1 MKMSDFNVIAVVDMV
16 LDCTKLPNNART
28 SRLRKEIIYCDNALG
43 VGGTVEQLEKAI
55 KDYYQYYL
63 NCNNHVIAQNKA
75 KVDIVHSPSHYKLR
89 GLDIESVD
97 VIRSVLSDEEYKGW
111 CKGNALK
118 YLFRAG
124 KKDDEI
130 QDLSKCSVY
139 LKWLTDKLTNLCK

>member
-1 MKMSDFNVIAVVDMV
+1 MSDFNVIAVVDMV

-28 SRLRKEIIYCDNALG
+28 SRLREEIICCDNALG
-43 VGGTVEQLEKAI
+43 VGGTVEQLEKAV

-63 NCNNHVIAQNKA
+63 NCNNHAIAQNKA
-75 KVDIVHSPSHYKLR
+75 KVDMVHSPSYYKLR

-124 KKDDEI
+124 KKDDEV